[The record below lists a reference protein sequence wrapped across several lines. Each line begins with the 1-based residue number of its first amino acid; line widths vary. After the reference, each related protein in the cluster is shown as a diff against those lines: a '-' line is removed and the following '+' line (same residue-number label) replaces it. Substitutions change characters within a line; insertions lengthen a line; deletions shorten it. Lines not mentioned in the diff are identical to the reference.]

1 MASQVKP
8 IFLHRG
14 KEVEGKIISKTETE
28 LILDLGSKSD
38 GVLSARE
45 LPKEQFSTLKIGD
58 KIKVFVVETENEA
71 GQTVVSTHL
80 PVRPSR
86 FPERG
91 KKGRQIDWDRF
102 TTASDQNTQ
111 ISAKVVEINKGGLIV
126 EVDGAR
132 GFLPNSQ
139 IGFELIKKMG
149 STSDITGQ
157 DLTVLVS
164 EVDTE
169 NNRLIFTQK
178 GLVSDQVKS
187 SLAEY
192 KNGQKVTG
200 KIAAILP
207 FGLFVAVDSVGG
219 LVFIGDVAWEKVE
232 DLTKLY
238 KVGDEVQVVVT
249 GIDNDLG
256 RLNLSIKQLQ
266 QDPFTKLAEKYPV
279 DEAVKGTVVDVNP
292 GGVSVKL
299 EDGTEGFI
307 QPGKLGD
314 TSYEAGQS
322 TTFLVDSIDSKRR
335 RLNLTPLITSTAG
348 LIYK

>member
-8 IFLHRG
+8 LFLHRG
-14 KEVEGKIISKTETE
+14 KEVEAKIISKTETE

-38 GVLSARE
+38 GILPARE
-45 LPKEQFSTLKIGD
+45 LPREQFGAIGVGD
-58 KIKVFVVETENEA
+58 KIKVFVVETENES
-71 GQTVVSTHL
+71 GQTVLSTRL

-86 FPERG
+86 FPDRG
-91 KKGRQIDWDRF
+91 KKGRQVDWDRF
-102 TTASDQNTQ
+102 TSASDQNTQ
-111 ISAKVVEINKGGLIV
+111 FSGRVVEINKGGLIV

-139 IGFELIKKMG
+139 IGFELIRKMG

-164 EVDTE
+164 EVDTD

-178 GLVSDQVKS
+178 GLVSNQIKS
-187 SLAEY
+187 KLAEY
-192 KNGQKVTG
+192 KNGQKVNG

-207 FGLFVAVDSVGG
+207 FGLFVGVDSVGG

-238 KVGDEVQVVVT
+238 RVGDEVQVVVT
-249 GIDNDLG
+249 GVDNDLG
-256 RLNLSIKQLQ
+256 RLNLSIKKLQ
-266 QDPFTKLAEKYPV
+266 EDPFAKLAEKYPI
-279 DEAVKGTVVDVNP
+279 DETVKGMIDEVAP
-292 GGVSVKL
+292 GGVSIRL

-307 QPGKLGD
+307 QPGKLGG
-314 TSYEAGQS
+314 TVYKAGQ
-322 TTFLVDSIDSKRR
+322 TATFLVDSIDSKRR
-335 RLNLTPLITSTAG
+335 RVNLAPLITSTAG